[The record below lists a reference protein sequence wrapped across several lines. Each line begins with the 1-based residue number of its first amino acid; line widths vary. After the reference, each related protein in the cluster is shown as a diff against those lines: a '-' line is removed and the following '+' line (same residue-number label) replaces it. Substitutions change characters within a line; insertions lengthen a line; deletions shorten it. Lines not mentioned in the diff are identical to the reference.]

1 MITFIVVG
9 VAGLLMLLVSVV
21 VGDVLER
28 VGGSALSGTALGIAA
43 TLFGAAG
50 VLTMSLALPT
60 AVAYAAAF
68 VAAVASYLIVLRLTR
83 RIVGGSDGGTVA
95 VIGLHGIATA
105 SISVRGGE
113 VSLDGP
119 GEVERRP
126 AYSEEPI
133 PEGTRIRVI
142 EQAGTRVKVE
152 RESFGV

>member
-119 GEVERRP
+119 GEVERCP